1 MLART
6 PRRIAVSTFKAV
18 RGMNDILPDR
28 TPLWQRLEDTARVVL
43 LSYGYEEIRLPILE
57 QTVLFERSIG
67 EATDIVEKEMY
78 TFTDRNGDSLSLRP
92 EGTAGTVRAVLQH
105 NLFRNQAQRLWY
117 MGPMFRR
124 ERPQKGRYR
133 QFYQIG
139 AEAFGMPGPD
149 IDAEL
154 IILTR
159 RLWHLLGLRGLRLEI
174 NTLGTATTRVR
185 FRHDVVSYF
194 SANAEKLDEES
205 RRRLQSNPLRI
216 LDSKA
221 PELRELIQGA
231 PTFERY
237 VDPESGKHF
246 RQLRGILEHND
257 IEYQVNPRLVRGLD
271 YYSKTVFE
279 WLTTELG
286 AQGAVCGGGRY
297 DGLVE
302 HFGGEPTPAVGF
314 AIGMDRLIEL
324 LSETPQ
330 NDLARGGNEPHLY
343 LIVGGDKHYGS
354 AMRLAESVREAIP
367 QIRLVTH
374 CGSDSF
380 KSQFKQ
386 ADKSGARIALLLGE
400 DEIARGLVTVKHLRI
415 SSGQIT
421 VAQSELIAY
430 LQKEFASL
438 CAPR

>member
-1 MLART
+1 MIR
-6 PRRIAVSTFKAV
+6 AV
-18 RGMNDILPDR
+18 RGMNDILPDT
-28 TPLWQRLEDTARVVL
+28 TPLWQRLEHTARVLL

-57 QTVLFERSIG
+57 QTALFERSIG
-67 EATDIVEKEMY
+67 ETTDIVEKEMY

-92 EGTAGTVRAVLQH
+92 EGTAGAVRAVLQH
-105 NLFRNQAQRLWY
+105 NPFRNQAQRLWY

-159 RLWHLLGLRGLRLEI
+159 RLWRLLGLGGLQLEI
-174 NTLGTATTRVR
+174 NTLGTATTRAR
-185 FRHDVVSYF
+185 FRQDLVSYF
-194 SANAEKLDEES
+194 SASAEKLDQDS
-205 RRRLQSNPLRI
+205 RRRLHSNPLRI
-216 LDSKA
+216 LDSKN
-221 PELRELIQGA
+221 PELQEVIQGA

-237 VDPESGKHF
+237 VDPGSEQHF
-246 RQLRGILEHND
+246 RQLREILEHND
-257 IEYQVNPRLVRGLD
+257 IDYRVNPRLVRGLD

-324 LSETPQ
+324 LRETPL
-330 NDLARGGNEPHLY
+330 NDIARTSNEPHLY
-343 LIVGGDKHYGS
+343 LIVGGEKYYGS
-354 AMRLAESVREAIP
+354 ALRVAETVREAMP
-367 QIRLVTH
+367 HIRLVTH

-380 KSQFKQ
+380 KSQFKR

-400 DEIARGLVTVKHLRI
+400 DEVSQGMVTVKHLRI
-415 SSGQIT
+415 SSGQVT
-421 VAQSELIAY
+421 VPQSELIAC
-430 LQKEFASL
+430 LEKELARL
-438 CAPR
+438 

>member
-1 MLART
+1 
-6 PRRIAVSTFKAV
+6 
-18 RGMNDILPDR
+18 MNDILPDR
-28 TPLWQRLEDTARVVL
+28 TPLWQRLEHTAQVVL

-57 QTVLFERSIG
+57 QTSLFERSIG
-67 EATDIVEKEMY
+67 ETTDIVEKEMY

-92 EGTAGTVRAVLQH
+92 EGTAGAVRAVLQH
-105 NLFRNQAQRLWY
+105 NRFRDQAQRLWY

-159 RLWHLLGLRGLRLEI
+159 RLWRLLALRGLRLEI
-174 NTLGTATTRVR
+174 NTLGTAITRAQ
-185 FRHDVVSYF
+185 FRHDLVSYF
-194 SANAEKLDEES
+194 GASAEKLDEDS

-216 LDSKA
+216 LDSKN
-221 PELRELIQGA
+221 PELQELIQGA

-237 VDPESGKHF
+237 VDQESEQHF
-246 RQLRGILEHND
+246 RQLRKILEHND
-257 IEYQVNPRLVRGLD
+257 IEYHVNPRLVRGLD
-271 YYSKTVFE
+271 YYGKTVFE

-314 AIGMDRLIEL
+314 AIGMDRLIDL
-324 LSETPQ
+324 LRETPL
-330 NDLARGGNEPHLY
+330 NDMARGSNEPHLY
-343 LIVGGDKHYGS
+343 LIVGGEEYYGS
-354 AMRLAESVREAIP
+354 ALRVAESVREAMP
-367 QIRLVTH
+367 HIRLVTH

-380 KSQFKQ
+380 KSQFKR

-400 DEIARGLVTVKHLRI
+400 DEVSQGVVTVKHLRI
-415 SSGQIT
+415 SSGQVT
-421 VAQSELIAY
+421 VAGSELAAY
-430 LQKEFASL
+430 LQKEFANL
-438 CAPR
+438 

>member
-1 MLART
+1 M
-6 PRRIAVSTFKAV
+6 IKAV
-18 RGMNDILPDR
+18 RGMNDILPDK
-28 TPLWQRLEDTARVVL
+28 TPLWQRLENSARVVL

-57 QTVLFERSIG
+57 QTALFERSIG
-67 EATDIVEKEMY
+67 ETTDIVEKEMY

-105 NLFRNQAQRLWY
+105 NLVRNQAQRLWY

-133 QFYQIG
+133 QFNQIG

-159 RLWHLLGLRGLRLEI
+159 RLWQLLDLGGLQLEI
-174 NTLGTATTRVR
+174 NTLGTAATRAQ
-185 FRHDVVSYF
+185 FRDDLVSYF
-194 SANAEKLDEES
+194 SANAEKLDEDN
-205 RRRLQSNPLRI
+205 RHRLRSNPLRI
-216 LDSKA
+216 LDSKN
-221 PELRELIQGA
+221 PELQELIQGA

-237 VDPESGKHF
+237 VDLKSQQHF
-246 RQLRGILEHND
+246 RQLREILEHND
-257 IEYQVNPRLVRGLD
+257 IEYHVNPRLVRGLD

-279 WLTTELG
+279 WLTAELG
-286 AQGAVCGGGRY
+286 AQAAVCGGGRY

-324 LSETPQ
+324 LRETPL
-330 NDLARGGNEPHLY
+330 NDIARGSNEPHLY
-343 LIVGGDKHYGS
+343 LIVGGEKYYSS
-354 AMRLAESVREAIP
+354 ALRVAESVREAMP

-380 KSQFKQ
+380 KSQFKC

-400 DEIARGLVTVKHLRI
+400 DEIAQGLVTVKHLRI
-415 SSGQIT
+415 SSEQVT
-421 VAQSELIAY
+421 VAESELAAY
-430 LQKEFASL
+430 LKKEFTNL
-438 CAPR
+438 

>member
-1 MLART
+1 M
-6 PRRIAVSTFKAV
+6 IKAV
-18 RGMNDILPDR
+18 RGMNDILPDK
-28 TPLWQRLEDTARVVL
+28 TPLWQRLESSARVVL

-57 QTVLFERSIG
+57 QTALFERSIG
-67 EATDIVEKEMY
+67 ETTDIVEKEMY

-92 EGTAGTVRAVLQH
+92 EGTAGAVRAVLQH
-105 NLFRNQAQRLWY
+105 NLHNQAQRLWY

-154 IILTR
+154 IVLTR
-159 RLWHLLGLRGLRLEI
+159 RLWRLLGLRGLRLEI
-174 NTLGTATTRVR
+174 NSLGTATTRAQ
-185 FRHDVVSYF
+185 FRHDLVSYF
-194 SANAEKLDEES
+194 SASAEKLDEDS
-205 RRRLQSNPLRI
+205 RRRIQSNPLRI
-216 LDSKA
+216 LDSKN
-221 PELRELIQGA
+221 PELQELIQGA

-237 VDPESGKHF
+237 VDQESEQHF
-246 RQLRGILEHND
+246 RQLREILEHND
-257 IEYQVNPRLVRGLD
+257 IEYDVNPRLVRGLD
-271 YYSKTVFE
+271 YYGKTVFE

-324 LSETPQ
+324 LRETPL
-330 NDLARGGNEPHLY
+330 NDMARGGNEPHLY
-343 LIVGGDKHYGS
+343 LIVGGAKYYGS
-354 AMRLAESVREAIP
+354 ALRVAESVREAMP

-380 KSQFKQ
+380 KSQFKR

-400 DEIARGLVTVKHLRI
+400 DEISQGLITVKHLRI
-415 SSGQIT
+415 SSGQVT
-421 VAQSELIAY
+421 VAQSDLAAY

-438 CAPR
+438 